1 MAEKYLDLK
10 HKDSKRRRYN
20 YKKLRK
26 AGYNSHEANRF
37 KDMSTVK
44 IVSLIAARDS
54 FNSLQSGIV
63 GGNKNA

>member
-20 YKKLRK
+20 YNQLRQ

-37 KDMSTVK
+37 KDMSTAK
-44 IVSLIAARDS
+44 IVSLINARAT
-54 FNSLQSGIV
+54 FNNVQSNIT
-63 GGNKNA
+63 GGN